1 MTTRLLSCWIVAAA
15 CTGIAAAAT
24 TRAAGETAITP
35 PAMPPPSSFR
45 AHVDNPWFPLVP
57 GTRYVYAG
65 VKDGNPSR
73 DVVTVT
79 HATKT
84 IAGVPC
90 VTVHDFL
97 YERGHLR
104 ERTTDWYSQDAH
116 GNVWYFGEDTAEL
129 DARGHVTSTEGTWR
143 TGRDGAIPG
152 IFMPARPKLHAT
164 FRQEYRKGQAED
176 HFRVVALGVP
186 VRVPYG
192 SWRDAMR
199 TREWTPL
206 EPGAIDAKYYVR
218 GIGTV
223 KEQAQDGSE
232 RSVLVSFRRS

>member
-1 MTTRLLSCWIVAAA
+1 MKRL
-15 CTGIAAAAT
+15 AAAAALLLV
-24 TRAAGETAITP
+24 AAGCGSSGGSRGGSSLP
-35 PAMPPPSSFR
+35 RPASDYS
-45 AHVDNPWFPLVP
+45 ATIDNAWFPLRP
-57 GTRYVYAG
+57 GMRWVYRGA
-65 VKDGNPSR
+65 KDGKAAR
-73 DVVTVT
+73 DVMTVT

-90 VTVHDFL
+90 VVVRDLL
-97 YERGHLR
+97 YLDGRLG
-104 ERTTDWYSQDAH
+104 ERTTDWYTQDRD

-129 DARGHVTSTEGTWR
+129 DRSGTVTSTEGTWQ